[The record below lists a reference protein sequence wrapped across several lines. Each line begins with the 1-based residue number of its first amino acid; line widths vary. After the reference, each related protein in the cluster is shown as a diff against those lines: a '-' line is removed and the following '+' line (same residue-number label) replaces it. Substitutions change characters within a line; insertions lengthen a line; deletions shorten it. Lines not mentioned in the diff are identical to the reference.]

1 MTIETTALA
10 TNDWPEFADFEGVT
24 YLKAALKGPMPLVA
38 AREAQA
44 ALEWK
49 KHPYRL
55 PDGAYFDLPDRIRE
69 KIARVIGAR
78 PSEIAVTTGASTG
91 LAAIAAGIDWKP
103 GDEVLAGRGEF
114 PAHFS
119 SCLRLEAPGKFRVRP
134 LPPPRR
140 PTSSPHH
147 IP

>member
-91 LAAIAAGIDWKP
+91 LAAIAAGIDWTP
-103 GDEVLAGRGEF
+103 RDEVLVGRGVF

-119 SCLRLEAPGKFRVRP
+119 TLLRDEQAGNLPAPVLDPLVR
-134 LPPPRR
+134 L
-140 PTSSPHH
+140 SSPD
-147 IP
+147 